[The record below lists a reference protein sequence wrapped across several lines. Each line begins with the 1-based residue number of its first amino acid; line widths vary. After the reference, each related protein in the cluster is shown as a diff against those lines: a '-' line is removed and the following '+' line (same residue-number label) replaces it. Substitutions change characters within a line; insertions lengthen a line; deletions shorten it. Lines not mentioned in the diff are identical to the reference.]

1 MKKSTKTPFRAADD
15 YGRSLIGFN
24 VNLVVREVAPVVR
37 FLTEV
42 LEVELVYDDPD
53 LAILRHRGASWMIHA
68 EHTYDDRPMVRRTRA
83 ANQRGAGC
91 ELRLYDIDPDAAED
105 RARAAGYEVLAE
117 SEDKPHGLRECYLLD
132 PEGYVWVP
140 GRALPPD
147 EAPS

>member
-1 MKKSTKTPFRAADD
+1 MKKSTKTPFMPAED
-15 YGRSLIGFN
+15 YGRSLKGFN

-53 LAILRHRGASWMIHA
+53 LAVLRHEGVDWMIHA
-68 EHTYDDRPMVRRTRA
+68 EHVYDDRPMLTRTRK
-83 ANQRGAGC
+83 ANLRGAGC
-91 ELRLYDIDPDAAED
+91 ELRLYNVDPDAAEA
-105 RARAAGYEVLAE
+105 RARAGGYQVLAA

-140 GRALPPD
+140 GRPL
-147 EAPS
+147 APG